1 MNTLLTIGTTI
12 VVFALI
18 AYSIAIIGVLRKK
31 TVRRITLIFITMGVI
46 LDLTATSFMIL
57 GSSKG
62 MFTLHGFIGY
72 SSLLGMTI
80 DAALIW
86 RTSIKTSL
94 NQPISRALHF
104 YSLCA
109 WLWWIAA
116 FLTGGLL
123 VVLR

>member
-1 MNTLLTIGTTI
+1 MNTLLTIGTTV
-12 VVFALI
+12 VVFALL
-18 AYSIAIIGVLRKK
+18 AYSAAIIDLLRKK
-31 TVRRITLIFITMGVI
+31 TIRKFTLIFITLGVI
-46 LDLTATSFMIL
+46 LDLIATSFMIL

-86 RTSIKTSL
+86 RSFIKNGI
-94 NQPISRALHF
+94 NQPANKSLHT

-116 FLTGGLL
+116 FVTGGLL
-123 VVLR
+123 VLIR

>member
-1 MNTLLTIGTTI
+1 MNTLLTIGTTV

-18 AYSIAIIGVLRKK
+18 AYSIAIIGVLHKK
-31 TVRRITLIFITMGVI
+31 TVRRITLIFITLGVI

-86 RTSIKTSL
+86 RSSIKTSL
-94 NQPISRALHF
+94 NQPVSRALHI

-123 VVLR
+123 VLLR